1 MHKYQALEKDYKQAQ
16 EVIQQLKQQALDN
29 LEGGREK
36 ESEKVKQATLKYN
49 EEKQNNRALLKE
61 LNKAHQTIGQLKG
74 YLEKQTNRVV
84 TNHKKDK
91 EK

>member
-1 MHKYQALEKDYKQAQ
+1 M
-16 EVIQQLKQQALDN
+16 KQQALDN

-61 LNKAHQTIGQLKG
+61 LNKAHQTIG
-74 YLEKQTNRVV
+74 
-84 TNHKKDK
+84 
-91 EK
+91 